1 MKFLITVS
9 LALVIALP
17 GGWAQA
23 EPRLSAGGMQA
34 RDTWRSVRT
43 NNLFVIGNADPENL
57 RQVALWL
64 EFFHGAFGRLVS
76 RRALDSS
83 VPTTVIVFR
92 DEVSFLPFKPLYQ
105 GRPANVSGFFQPGDD
120 VNYIALSL
128 NSGVRDPFATAF
140 HEYVHL
146 HLRESA
152 PGIPLW
158 LNEGLA
164 EFYGSLQFSGGEA
177 LQGAPIAPY
186 VRLLRNRELLPLTTL
201 FSIDNNSPHYNEQD
215 KSGIFYGQSWA
226 LVHYL
231 MLGAGGP
238 SENRQEQFRRFLQLV
253 SRGDDADK
261 ALEKAF
267 GMSLAVAETG
277 LENYVQRGEFIAER
291 VAIGDSVQASTSYA
305 AMQRSSLSEGE
316 ANYYLGDLLLHI
328 GRAQDAERYFK
339 QAIALE
345 PGFTPAYASLGQL
358 SVQQQRYAEAKKY
371 LQRATTSPQTYLI
384 HYLYAYALSR
394 EGVNST
400 GQVGGYSRENVVVM
414 RDQLLRSI
422 KLAPDFAPA
431 LYLLAL
437 VDLVADE
444 QLDEAEAMASKA
456 RQLAPSKSGYAILL
470 AHVYVRRSNDEA
482 ARQLLERLTRDTDV
496 AVRNE
501 AQSLLDSL
509 SQTGG
514 SVRANGSRETVKL
527 SNAIT
532 AEPAQPE
539 TSRVI
544 GGALTGGALR
554 DGQTI
559 DNSGPM
565 PTLDEVLARYM
576 QASGGAAAINAVSSR
591 VTKGTVD
598 VVGVSRD
605 VKFEIYSQ
613 APNKTLMIMPAL
625 PLGPIKMGFNGRSGW
640 AQTGSGIRAI
650 KGVELA
656 ALQRDSDL
664 YGPVTLRTNFA
675 KISLLGKS
683 NIGYREVYVLDL
695 QPTLGA
701 VERLYLDSG
710 TYLPARVNTSRMVGR
725 SEVPVEVY
733 LDDWRAVDGIQ
744 LPFRISQSMPRLTLV
759 FNVKEIQHNVAL
771 NAQMFDVPVKRT
783 PRE

>member
-1 MKFLITVS
+1 MKFLFTVS
-9 LALVIALP
+9 LTLVIALP
-17 GGWAQA
+17 GCWAQA
-23 EPRLSAGGMQA
+23 ESRLPAGGMQA

-64 EFFHGAFGRLVS
+64 EFIHGSFARLVS
-76 RRALDSS
+76 RRALDFS

-105 GRPANVSGFFQPGDD
+105 GRPANVSGYFQPGDD
-120 VNYIALSL
+120 VNYIAISL
-128 NSGVRDPFATAF
+128 NSGDRDPFATAF

-177 LQGAPIAPY
+177 LQGAPIAHY
-186 VRLLRNRELLPLTTL
+186 ARMLRNRELLPLTTL
-201 FSIDNNSPHYNEQD
+201 FSIGNNSPHYNEQD

-238 SENRQEQFRRFLQLV
+238 GGNRQEQFRRFLQLV
-253 SRGDDADK
+253 SRGDGADK
-261 ALEKAF
+261 ALENAF
-267 GMSLAVAETG
+267 GMSVAAAETG
-277 LENYVQRGEFIAER
+277 LEDYVRRGEFMAQRI
-291 VAIGDSVQASTSYA
+291 AIGNGLQASTSYT
-305 AMQRSSLSEGE
+305 AMQRSALSEGE
-316 ANYYLGDLLLHI
+316 ANYYLGDLLLHL
-328 GRAQDAERYFK
+328 GREQDAERYFK

-358 SVQQQRYAEAKKY
+358 SVQRQSYAEAKKY
-371 LQRATTSPQTYLI
+371 LQLATASPQSYLT

-394 EGVNST
+394 EGVNSS
-400 GQVGGYSRENVVVM
+400 GQVSDYSRENVVVM

-422 KLAPDFAPA
+422 KLRPDFAPA

-444 QLDEAEAMASKA
+444 QLDEAEAMARKA
-456 RQLAPSKSGYAILL
+456 RQLAPSKAGYAMLL

-482 ARQLLERLTRDTDV
+482 ARQLLEPLTRDSDA

-509 SQTGG
+509 NQTDGSG
-514 SVRANGSRETVKL
+514 SSVRANASRETAKL
-527 SNAIT
+527 SESMI
-532 AEPAQPE
+532 AEPAQLG

-559 DNSGPM
+559 DSSGPM
-565 PTLDEVLARYM
+565 PTLDEVLARYI
-576 QASGGAAAINAVSSR
+576 QASGGASAISAVNSR
-591 VTKGTVD
+591 VIKGTVD

-605 VKFEIYSQ
+605 VNFETYSQ
-613 APNKTLMIMPAL
+613 APNKTLMIMPAP

-640 AQTGSGIRAI
+640 AQTTAGIRAI

-656 ALQRDSDL
+656 ALQRDSDF

-683 NIGYREVYVLDL
+683 NIGYREVYVLHL
-695 QPTLGA
+695 QPTSGA
-701 VERLYLDSG
+701 GERLYLEAE
-710 TYLPARVNTSRMVGR
+710 TYLPARLNTTRMVGR
-725 SEVPVEVY
+725 LEVPVEIY
-733 LDDWRAVDGIQ
+733 LDDWRQVDGIM

-759 FNVKEIQHNVAL
+759 FSVKEIQHNVPL
-771 NAQMFDVPVKRT
+771 NAPMFDVPVK
-783 PRE
+783 

>member
-1 MKFLITVS
+1 MRFLITVS

-17 GGWAQA
+17 GSWAQA
-23 EPRLSAGGMQA
+23 EPHPPAGGMQA

-64 EFFHGAFGRLVS
+64 EFFHRAFARLTS
-76 RRALDSS
+76 RRALDGS

-105 GRPANVSGFFQPGDD
+105 GRPANVSGYFVPGDD
-120 VNYIALSL
+120 VNYIAIAL
-128 NSGVRDPFATAF
+128 NSGGRDPFATAF

-146 HLRESA
+146 HLTESA

-177 LQGAPIAPY
+177 LQGAPIAHY

-201 FSIDNNSPHYNEQD
+201 FSIGNSSPHYHEQD

-238 SENRQEQFRRFLQLV
+238 GENRQEQFRRFLQLV
-253 SRGDDADK
+253 SQGEGAEK
-261 ALEKAF
+261 SLEKAF
-267 GMSLAVAETG
+267 GMSLAVAERE
-277 LENYVQRGEFIAER
+277 LEDYVRRGEFVAQR
-291 VAIGDSVQASTSYA
+291 VAIGNGLQAATSYT
-305 AMQRSSLSEGE
+305 AMQRSALSEGE
-316 ANYYLGDLLLHI
+316 ANYYLGDLLLHL
-328 GRAQDAERYFK
+328 GREQDAERYFK
-339 QAIALE
+339 RAIALE

-358 SVQQQRYAEAKKY
+358 SVQRQSYAEAKKY
-371 LQRATTSPQTYLI
+371 LQLATASPQSYLI

-394 EGVNST
+394 EGVNSS
-400 GQVGGYSRENVVVM
+400 GQVSGYSRENVVVM

-422 KLAPDFAPA
+422 KLRPDFAPA
-431 LYLLAL
+431 LYLMAL

-444 QLDEAEAMASKA
+444 QLDEAEAMARKA
-456 RQLAPSKSGYAILL
+456 RQLAPSKSGYAMLL

-482 ARQLLERLTRDTDV
+482 ARQLLEPLTRDADP

-509 SQTGG
+509 NQTVESGG
-514 SVRANGSRETVKL
+514 SVRANASRETVNL
-527 SNAIT
+527 SHAII
-532 AEPAQPE
+532 AEPGQPG

-544 GGALTGGALR
+544 GGTLTGGALR

-559 DNSGPM
+559 DSSGPM
-565 PTLDEVLARYM
+565 PTLDEVLARYLE
-576 QASGGAAAINAVSSR
+576 ASGGAAAISAVNSR
-591 VTKGTVD
+591 MIKGTVD

-605 VKFEIYSQ
+605 ANFEVYSQ
-613 APNKTLMIMPAL
+613 APNKTLMIMSAP

-640 AQTGSGIRAI
+640 AQTAAGIRAI

-656 ALQRDSDL
+656 ALQRDSDF

-683 NIGYREVYVLDL
+683 NIGYREVYVLHL
-695 QPTLGA
+695 QPTSGA
-701 VERLYLDSG
+701 GERLYLEAG
-710 TYLPARVNTSRMVGR
+710 TYLPARVNTTRMVGR
-725 SEVPVEVY
+725 LEVPVEIY

-759 FNVKEIQHNVAL
+759 FSVTEIQHNVPI
-771 NAQMFDVPVKRT
+771 NPRMFDVSVK
-783 PRE
+783 

>member
-1 MKFLITVS
+1 MKFLFTVS

-17 GGWAQA
+17 GCWAQA
-23 EPRLSAGGMQA
+23 ESRLPAGGMQA

-64 EFFHGAFGRLVS
+64 EFIHSAFARLVS
-76 RRALDSS
+76 RRALDFS

-105 GRPANVSGFFQPGDD
+105 GRPANVSGYFQPGDD
-120 VNYIALSL
+120 MNYIAISL
-128 NSGVRDPFATAF
+128 NSGDRDPFGTAF

-152 PGIPLW
+152 PAIPLW

-177 LQGAPIAPY
+177 LQGAPIAHY
-186 VRLLRNRELLPLTTL
+186 ARLLRNRELLPLTTL
-201 FSIDNNSPHYNEQD
+201 FSIGNNSPHYNEQD

-238 SENRQEQFRRFLQLV
+238 GENRQEQFRRFLELV
-253 SRGDDADK
+253 SQGEGAEK
-261 ALEKAF
+261 SLEKAF
-267 GMSLAVAETG
+267 GMSLAVAERG
-277 LENYVQRGEFIAER
+277 LEDYVRRGEFMAQR
-291 VAIGDSVQASTSYA
+291 VAIGNSLQASTSYT
-305 AMQRSSLSEGE
+305 AMQRSALSEGE
-316 ANYYLGDLLLHI
+316 ANYYLGDLLLHL
-328 GRAQDAERYFK
+328 GREQDAERYFK

-345 PGFTPAYASLGQL
+345 PGFTPAHASLGQL
-358 SVQQQRYAEAKKY
+358 AVQRQSYAEAKKY
-371 LQRATTSPQTYLI
+371 LQLATASPQSYLI

-394 EGVNST
+394 EGVNSN
-400 GQVGGYSRENVVVM
+400 GRVSGYARENVVVM

-422 KLAPDFAPA
+422 KLRPDFAPA

-444 QLDEAEAMASKA
+444 QLDEAEAMARKA
-456 RQLAPSKSGYAILL
+456 RQLAPSKAGYAMLL

-482 ARQLLERLTRDTDV
+482 ARQLLEPLTRDADA

-501 AQSLLDSL
+501 AQRLLESLN
-509 SQTGG
+509 QTDGSG
-514 SVRANGSRETVKL
+514 SSVRANTSRETAQP
-527 SNAIT
+527 SESMI
-532 AEPAQPE
+532 AEPPQLG

-559 DNSGPM
+559 DSSGPM
-565 PTLDEVLARYM
+565 PTLDEVLARYI
-576 QASGGAAAINAVSSR
+576 QASGGAAAISAVNSR
-591 VTKGTVD
+591 VIKGTVD

-605 VKFEIYSQ
+605 VDFEVYSQ
-613 APNKTLMIMPAL
+613 APNKALMIMPV
-625 PLGPIKMGFNGRSGW
+625 PSLGPSKLGFNGRSGW
-640 AQTGSGIRAI
+640 VQTAAGIRAI

-656 ALQRDSDL
+656 ALQRDADF

-675 KISLLGKS
+675 KVSLLGKS
-683 NIGYREVYVLDL
+683 NIGYREVYVLHL
-695 QPTLGA
+695 QPTSGA
-701 VERLYLDSG
+701 SERLYLEAE
-710 TYLPARVNTSRMVGR
+710 TYLPARVNTTRTVGR
-725 SEVPVEVY
+725 LEAPVEIY
-733 LDDWRAVDGIQ
+733 LDDWRQVDGIM

-759 FNVKEIQHNVAL
+759 FSVKEIQHNVPL
-771 NAQMFDVPVKRT
+771 NAQMFDVPAK
-783 PRE
+783 